1 MIVVLIFSSSFF
13 FECVLWQ
20 HTFPTKSKHV
30 YTNFFFLFLFFVTT
44 PFYHTYIG
52 WKDVSAEK
60 REPFEKE
67 ARLLKT
73 KYDTDMETYNRD
85 KTQRTH
91 LHR

>member
-1 MIVVLIFSSSFF
+1 MIFSSSFF
-13 FECVLWQ
+13 LECVLWK

-30 YTNFFFLFLFFVTT
+30 YTNFFIFIFCDNTYST
-44 PFYHTYIG
+44 HTYIG

>member
-1 MIVVLIFSSSFF
+1 MYIL
-13 FECVLWQ
+13 
-20 HTFPTKSKHV
+20 T
-30 YTNFFFLFLFFVTT
+30 FLFLFFVTT